1 MSTQTRRTFL
11 KKTTLAVAVA
21 SVATKVKAEE
31 KTSGGVE
38 KSKLDGMDLRAR
50 RRAFSE
56 QQPVLEREKC
66 WEIHMLGTSA
76 GSPPT
81 VNNNHTSWVLQKPNG
96 ALYMFDAGEYCSWT
110 AYNMGLNLKRLR
122 HLFLSHPHADHC
134 AGLPGLITTIAKML
148 WLKSPKKK
156 YSLTVY
162 TSAPKVVEAS
172 QAVITNG
179 GKINWVKT
187 EPLKMGEI
195 YRDKDIIVEAIGNQH
210 MPTYPDGSPQSYSF
224 RIKIPAINKTI
235 IFSGDIKSVDELA
248 PFINDGG
255 CDLLMV
261 ETGHHYA
268 DSICEVVA
276 TNYPNKVKDI
286 MFMHHGINLR
296 EDEAFEKAR
305 ADAAFGKPV
314 IISHDRQSFKL
325 SKSEAD
331 A

>member
-1 MSTQTRRTFL
+1 METQTRRTFL
-11 KKTTLAVAVA
+11 KKATLAVAVA
-21 SVATKVKAEE
+21 STTSKVSAEE
-31 KTSGGVE
+31 KTSGGVD
-38 KSKLDGMDLRAR
+38 KKLLDSMDISER
-50 RRAFSE
+50 RRSFSE
-56 QQPVLEREKC
+56 LQPERKREKC

-81 VNNNHTSWVLQKPNG
+81 TTNNHTSWVLQKPSG
-96 ALYMFDAGEYCSWT
+96 AFYMFDAGEYCGWT

-134 AGLPGLITTIAKML
+134 AGLPSLITSIGKML
-148 WLKSPKKK
+148 WLKAPKKR
-156 YSLTVY
+156 YSLTVH

-179 GKINWVKT
+179 GKINWVKIET
-187 EPLKMGEI
+187 LQMGEV

-210 MPTYPDGSPQSYSF
+210 MATYPDGSPQSYSF

-235 IFSGDIKSVDELA
+235 VFSGDIKAVGELA
-248 PFINDGG
+248 PFLNDGG
-255 CDLLMV
+255 CDLLMI

-268 DSICEVVA
+268 DSICEEIA

-296 EDEAFEKAR
+296 EDEAFEKSR
-305 ADAAFGKPV
+305 ADKAFGKPV
-314 IISHDRQSFKL
+314 LISHDRQTFKL
-325 SKSEAD
+325 SIPEQA
-331 A
+331 